1 MIPNF
6 LSAFR
11 IVSSIPIICLFSFN
25 YYLSALTL
33 FIIASL
39 TDFFDGYIARKYSQE
54 SNFGSLLDLLADK
67 LLISSLLIWF
77 VFLTNSFV
85 ICISTILIIAREIAI
100 NSIRAHILSEDNNI
114 EEIKPNLFG
123 KIKTSI
129 QMIAISSLFLFP
141 LYDEIYLK
149 AASYLLLFSALVTV
163 LSLNSYLVNW
173 KKSKMN

>member
-1 MIPNF
+1 MIPNL
-6 LSAFR
+6 LSVFR
-11 IVSSIPIICLFSFN
+11 IVSSIPIIFLYSFD

-39 TDFFDGYIARKYSQE
+39 TDFFDGYLARKYSQE

-67 LLISSLLIWF
+67 LLISSILIWF

-114 EEIKPNLFG
+114 QEIKPNLFG

-129 QMIAISSLFLFP
+129 QMIAISLLFLFP
-141 LYDEIYLK
+141 LYDEAYLK
-149 AASYLLLFSALVTV
+149 VASYLLLFSALVTL
-163 LSLNSYLVNW
+163 LSLNSYLINW
-173 KKSKMN
+173 KKSKIN

>member
-1 MIPNF
+1 MIPNL
-6 LSAFR
+6 LSVFR
-11 IVSSIPIICLFSFN
+11 IVSSIPIIFLYSFD

-39 TDFFDGYIARKYSQE
+39 TDFFDGYLARKYSQE

-67 LLISSLLIWF
+67 LLISSILIWF

-114 EEIKPNLFG
+114 QEIKPNLFG

-129 QMIAISSLFLFP
+129 QMIAISLLFLFP
-141 LYDEIYLK
+141 LYDEAYLK
-149 AASYLLLFSALVTV
+149 VASYLLLFSALVTV

-173 KKSKMN
+173 KKSKIN